1 MADLTI
7 AFDPGS
13 SLSKIFYTLKS
24 FHPELLLMEP
34 EVAQVPKASLV
45 AYESSCV
52 GTPAPENSA
61 WVEYKG
67 QYRAVGFLAQDRFY
81 ADLKLSEPKFELAV
95 YKTLAVVGTLA
106 QKKSLS
112 NGASIHLGVL
122 LPYGEYEDRK
132 LFERLVT
139 EALAGF
145 RFRGVE
151 YSFELET
158 FLCRPEGFGLI
169 SRGRTPG
176 SSLKDLKI
184 AVVMIGFRNI
194 SVLIMDRGMISQ
206 GITEDLGFNKLVSC
220 VQRLVSGQKPLKLA
234 AAISKAGSRIST
246 KALAHLVRVQDPSLR
261 DTEISQIRSA
271 VGTAREEYW
280 ISLASWLR
288 SRIPSDVNEIIFAGG
303 TAHYLT
309 RELNSLFP
317 HAEKV
322 WCDHLESQIN
332 HNFFHDVSNHGLEF
346 RLTDNYGLFFYL
358 CGTSMRVTNH
368 V

>member
-24 FHPELLLMEP
+24 FQPELLLMEP
-34 EVAQVPKASLV
+34 EVAQVPVASLV

-52 GTPAPENSA
+52 GSPAPENSA

-81 ADLKLSEPKFELAV
+81 ADLKLSEPKFELAL
-95 YKTLAVVGTLA
+95 YKTLALVGALV
-106 QKKSLS
+106 QKKSLP
-112 NGASIHLGVL
+112 NGATINLGVL

-132 LFERLVT
+132 LFEQLVT

-151 YSFELET
+151 HSFELKS

-169 SRGRTPG
+169 SRGRAPG
-176 SSLKDLKI
+176 SSLKECKI
-184 AVVMIGFRNI
+184 AVIMIGYRNI

-206 GITEDLGFNKLVSC
+206 GITEDLGFNKLVGC

-234 AAISKAGSRIST
+234 AAISKAGSKIST
-246 KALAHLVRVQDPSLR
+246 KALTHLVRVQDPGLR
-261 DTEISQIRSA
+261 DTELSQIRSA
-271 VGTAREEYW
+271 VTTAREEYW
-280 ISLASWLR
+280 ISLTSWLR
-288 SRIPSDVNEIIFAGG
+288 SRIPSDVDEIIFAGG
-303 TAHYLT
+303 TAHYLS
-309 RELNSLFP
+309 RELNNLFP
-317 HAEKV
+317 YVQKV
-322 WCDHLESQIN
+322 WCNELEAQIN
-332 HNFFHDVSNHGLEF
+332 RNFLADVSRNGLEF
-346 RLTDNYGLFFYL
+346 RLTDNYGLFYYL
-358 CGTSMRVTNH
+358 CGSAERMTTH
-368 V
+368 A